1 MAKYIVTAREVVYYL
16 REVEAENEEQVQKMV
31 FDGELDFDFG
41 DVSDSFDFE
50 IVNIN
55 EEK

>member
-1 MAKYIVTAREVVYYL
+1 MSKFIVTAREVVYYL
-16 REVEAENEEQVQKMV
+16 REVEAENEEQVQQMV